1 MRRSTRLLSLVVL
14 AATYSFNLSATAN
27 PNLILN
33 HSSMDSRSIARAAAQ
48 TALLEQTID
57 ITAFAER
64 AYVIRR
70 LDLASTETSVISFEP
85 QHVNALVTIQSAT
98 GQVMTDTLLAGT
110 YYLTFSNPGSV
121 SRRQQVTV
129 NDHQQVVI
137 AALELQQEATPNPIS
152 ITWTGGNLAYNTVI
166 VRDGRFVTDI
176 SKLEPGEYTLA
187 FVKGFSESVRFKL
200 EAGQPLELIAPT
212 GLTLPEVKPSTARLE
227 LPNVM
232 NLLDVG
238 SPVWSEVDLEKPLS
252 PGSAGHSFQAL
263 TPPNGNA
270 NVGDLDCRD
279 FPSQAS
285 AQTFFDGNGGVGYD
299 RHDLDRDHD
308 GIPCEVNEEWT
319 IRRSE
324 ARPVSSVATQPTP
337 TTPTTPTTVD
347 PAPVTGPK
355 KCWVN
360 GYVKKNGTVV
370 AGYWRDC

>member
-1 MRRSTRLLSLVVL
+1 
-14 AATYSFNLSATAN
+14 
-27 PNLILN
+27 
-33 HSSMDSRSIARAAAQ
+33 MDSRAVARAATQ

-85 QHVNALVTIQSAT
+85 QHVNALVTIQSAN
-98 GQVMTDTLLAGT
+98 GQVMTDTLIAGT
-110 YYLTFSNPGSV
+110 YYLTFSNPGSIP
-121 SRRQQVTV
+121 RRQQVTV
-129 NDHQQVVI
+129 ENDHQRVVI
-137 AALELQQEATPNPIS
+137 AASGLQQDATPNPVS
-152 ITWTGGNLAYNTVI
+152 ITWTGSNLAYNTVI

-176 SKLEPGEYTLA
+176 SKPEPGEYTLA

-200 EAGQPLELIAPT
+200 EAGQSLELIAPT

-227 LPNVM
+227 LPSTL
-232 NLLDVG
+232 NLLEVG
-238 SPVWSEVDLEKPLS
+238 SPVWSEVDLDKPLS

-263 TPPNGNA
+263 TPPSGNA
-270 NVGDLDCRD
+270 NVGDLVCRD

-285 AQTFFDGNGGVGYD
+285 AQTFFDGNGGVGQD

-308 GIPCEVNEEWT
+308 GIPCEVNEEWS

-324 ARPVSSVATQPTP
+324 ARPVRVVAAEPQPITP
-337 TTPTTPTTVD
+337 STTTSD
-347 PAPVTGPK
+347 PAPVNAPK

-360 GYVKKNGTVV
+360 GYTKKNGTVV
-370 AGYWRDC
+370 AGYWRNC